1 MEIKNKKNSYMN
13 LGESKKVEELDKLKT
28 MKEKLE
34 GIYRENPKRIQRTRE
49 IALERTEIAE
59 WRKKLREKT

>member
-1 MEIKNKKNSYMN
+1 MN
-13 LGESKKVEELDKLKT
+13 LGESKKVEELDKLKP

>member
-1 MEIKNKKNSYMN
+1 MN

-49 IALERTEIAE
+49 IALERTEI
-59 WRKKLREKT
+59 EKGKT